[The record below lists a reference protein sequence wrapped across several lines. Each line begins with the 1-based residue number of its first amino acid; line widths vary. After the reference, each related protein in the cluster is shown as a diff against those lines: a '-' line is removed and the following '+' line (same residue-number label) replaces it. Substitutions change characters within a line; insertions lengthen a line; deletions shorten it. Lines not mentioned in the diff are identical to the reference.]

1 MRSSFLA
8 ECFDIQVK
16 SCSCS
21 VVDIDVSVLGWA
33 ILNLS
38 LI

>member
-16 SCSCS
+16 SYSCS
-21 VVDIDVSVLGWA
+21 VVDIDVSELGWV